1 MKKIQRR
8 ILAVI
13 ALFAVLA
20 VGVIIYIN
28 SGDAGEEK
36 NIILSYSD
44 FSEKIFLAQTS
55 LDDEEKHNINE
66 ILQGK
71 YIVGEEHAG
80 FSKYSEIYNVYD
92 VRNLARFYLF
102 VNDDES
108 IELLKEKTDK
118 SFNNVNLDDMQMLDL
133 LYYFETMNIFEYNIE
148 KEMFFN
154 ALDKFFDSD
163 SGLFFLFSSDDMI
176 SNKITITG
184 IVCEIFS
191 EEESFVNTY
200 LADVQSGLQKV
211 FEEYRF
217 KSPDAQNTFFNSG
230 GDIIFALNA
239 SGVKVNGA
247 ELEQWYL
254 DWKNSFG
261 EKIINI
267 EHAAGFAGFIQV
279 SESLGYTVSDDAL
292 RNYLSEFDDNGEI
305 NDLSLILSVMEQ
317 VDITGYSNFYVYI
330 KKVADNI
337 LDKLAPV
344 THNIDIAETYY
355 GYILSELSGFEIDE
369 DALKK
374 TVRQYYD
381 IIDSTYAEENCSMLS
396 HYLYYTVMLDQILS
410 DGRVS
415 IESGKIADKIEEILK
430 NAEQMSDIRKAL
442 EVGCALNLYDDAAI
456 EKKYI
461 EEIKNAIEQIEK
473 ENKNLDAG
481 IIDIYLIKG
490 LLGMELTSDDT
501 SDYFQLRNNLFLDGA
516 YRAYNDSD
524 VLSISTTFDFIRV
537 SDLFT
542 DYENIDE
549 NKEYIEDLMKKRG
562 IYVDSTDGGAYSLKS
577 IYYGNIIN
585 DIILGGKEH
594 VES

>member
-1 MKKIQRR
+1 VKKIQRR

>member
-1 MKKIQRR
+1 
-8 ILAVI
+8 L
-13 ALFAVLA
+13 
-20 VGVIIYIN
+20 
-28 SGDAGEEK
+28 
-36 NIILSYSD
+36 
-44 FSEKIFLAQTS
+44 
-55 LDDEEKHNINE
+55 
-66 ILQGK
+66 
-71 YIVGEEHAG
+71 
-80 FSKYSEIYNVYD
+80 
-92 VRNLARFYLF
+92 RFYRKSWE
-102 VNDDES
+102 D
-108 IELLKEKTDK
+108 KEHDH
-118 SFNNVNLDDMQMLDL
+118 
-133 LYYFETMNIFEYNIE
+133 
-148 KEMFFN
+148 
-154 ALDKFFDSD
+154 FFDSD

-200 LADVQSGLQKV
+200 LADVQSGLKKV